1 MIESKH
7 VIINHLNRW
16 VESYDIVKEWDSD
29 GHIIRQE
36 VVKYRREWTYSRLQP
51 RSHEG
56 KISAPAG
63 VRPPT
68 RA

>member
-1 MIESKH
+1 MEKKKPVRGGEGGNIMIESKH

-36 VVKYRREWTYSRLQP
+36 VVNYRREWT
-51 RSHEG
+51 
-56 KISAPAG
+56 
-63 VRPPT
+63 
-68 RA
+68 

>member
-29 GHIIRQE
+29 RKWLIIGANGPNHE
-36 VVKYRREWTYSRLQP
+36 SSPGVTRE
-51 RSHEG
+51 
-56 KISAPAG
+56 K
-63 VRPPT
+63 
-68 RA
+68 